1 MVRRPLVMDK
11 DVSAARRV
19 SQQPNPLADAGEHW
33 RNAMDVS
40 RVLSEALMDV
50 SKPTVH
56 MSTTIEGRPR
66 CGRKVAL
73 NAKFTDDPD
82 AVTCGHCIKW
92 MRDRGW
98 M

>member
-1 MVRRPLVMDK
+1 M
-11 DVSAARRV
+11 DVSKVLSDA
-19 SQQPNPLADAGEHW
+19 LADAGK
-33 RNAMDVS
+33 A
-40 RVLSEALMDV
+40 
-50 SKPTVH
+50 TIH

-73 NAKFTDDPD
+73 NAKFT
-82 AVTCGHCIKW
+82 CGQCIKW